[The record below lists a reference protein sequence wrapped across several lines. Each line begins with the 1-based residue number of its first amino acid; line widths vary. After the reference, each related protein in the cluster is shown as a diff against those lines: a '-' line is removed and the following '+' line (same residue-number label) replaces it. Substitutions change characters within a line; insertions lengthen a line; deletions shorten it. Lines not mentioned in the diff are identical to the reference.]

1 VKNIKDLY
9 THTHTHTDTQTHTE
23 VRDSKSNTH
32 TCTCTGTHRVRDS
45 KSNTHT
51 CTCTGTHREMQTH
64 SISDEIK
71 IYTILKALKI
81 SLTPHTED
89 KNYQRLKS
97 EIVIWAKVISW
108 LNIMWKTGR
117 GSRKFKILYIV
128 RIRACS
134 EGRNRKILVRC
145 RLISE
150 SNRKWGSLL
159 SRYYKHAKV
168 LFVTGNMKLIDYSGG
183 KM

>member
-1 VKNIKDLY
+1 MKNIKDLY

-23 VRDSKSNTH
+23 
-32 TCTCTGTHRVRDS
+32 VRDS

-89 KNYQRLKS
+89 KNYQRLK
-97 EIVIWAKVISW
+97 
-108 LNIMWKTGR
+108 
-117 GSRKFKILYIV
+117 
-128 RIRACS
+128 
-134 EGRNRKILVRC
+134 
-145 RLISE
+145 
-150 SNRKWGSLL
+150 
-159 SRYYKHAKV
+159 
-168 LFVTGNMKLIDYSGG
+168 
-183 KM
+183 